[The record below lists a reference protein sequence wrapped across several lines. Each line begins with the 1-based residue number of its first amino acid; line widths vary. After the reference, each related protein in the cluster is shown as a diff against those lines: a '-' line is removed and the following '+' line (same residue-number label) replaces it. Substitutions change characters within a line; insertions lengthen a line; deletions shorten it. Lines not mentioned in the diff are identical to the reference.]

1 MKRAVATV
9 TVLALFQVTTSA
21 WAAAEPVGAA
31 RWAPGA
37 SSGPPRPAEPL
48 GDDLLAAVRG
58 RADVQTIDV
67 TVAVQNAGT
76 VEGNTITGDVTT
88 GAITISD
95 SALSNV
101 NGLALFSLNSGNN
114 VAINSTMTVNVAIQQ

>member
-1 MKRAVATV
+1 MKRAVATM
-9 TVLALFQVTTSA
+9 TGLALLQVTTSA
-21 WAAAEPVGAA
+21 WAAAETARPE
-31 RWAPGA
+31 RWAVSAHPGPAA
-37 SSGPPRPAEPL
+37 SAAPVS
-48 GDDLLAAVRG
+48 DDLLAGVRG
-58 RADVQTIDV
+58 RADVQAIDV
-67 TVAVQNAGT
+67 TVAIQNAGT
-76 VEGNTITGDVTT
+76 VEGNTITGDVAT